1 MATKRMN
8 ILVYSG
14 NGSTTE
20 SVRHCLYTLRR
31 LLSPSYAV
39 IPVTGD
45 TLIKEPW
52 FSTCALLVF
61 PGGADLGYC
70 RTLNGE
76 GNRRISR
83 YVNAGGSYL
92 GFCAGGYY
100 GSARCEFELDDAK
113 MAVEGERELAF
124 FPGVC
129 RGLAFEGFKYASEAG
144 ARAAEVKIEKEAFES
159 VDEGVAETFKSYYN
173 GGGVFVD
180 AKKLESRGV
189 QILASYTE
197 DLHVESGEGQAAVV
211 YRKVGEGHAVV
222 TGPHPEFAPQNLS
235 KIPSLPSYATIINDI
250 AATDATRLAFM
261 RLILG
266 KLGLQVNEQEQ
277 AVPSLSRLHL
287 TAYSLADVSDLVA
300 TWSEIITMMDG
311 DEYIKGENDVFRIE
325 KEGTA
330 WSVKELKRAV
340 SAMSEK
346 LPTLASVTNSNEKSV
361 EEQGQEKE
369 DDSKKKRGKTP
380 EEEIHDCIEYTANT
394 SPDEIVD
401 YAKIVKVI
409 IPHEKALPSAQE
421 TPFHHDAFY
430 ANLHHYHTKLRNPD
444 ASFGKHLMY
453 GEVVTSTNTLLEK
466 NPSLLRNLPNG
477 FTITATTQI
486 AGRGRGNNVWIAP
499 PGALMFS
506 TVLHHSFALSQ
517 SAPVVFI
524 QYLAALAIVQGIKNY
539 APGYEKIPVK
549 LKWPND
555 IYAQLPGSSANPVV
569 KIGGILVN
577 SSYSGSTYDVVP
589 GIGLNLSNALPTT
602 TLNQLAKGMNP
613 PLKDFTPEKL
623 LASILAHFETL
634 YSTFCQEGF
643 NRDMESYYYENW
655 LHTDQLVT
663 LEDQQGVQSGCKA
676 RIKGITRDWGLL
688 LAEEV
693 REIDGRGTGKII
705 QIQSDGN
712 SFDFFRGLVRRKV

>member
-1 MATKRMN
+1 MATRKLN
-8 ILVYSG
+8 VLVYSG

-31 LLSPSYAV
+31 LLSPAYAV

-45 TLIKEPW
+45 VLIKEPW

-100 GSARCEFELDDAK
+100 GSARCEFEVDDPK
-113 MAVEGERELAF
+113 MAVVGDRELAF

-144 ARAAEVKIEKEAFES
+144 ARAADIKIEKASFDD
-159 VDEGVAETFKSYYN
+159 VRDGVADSFKSYYN

-180 AKKLESRGV
+180 AKKLEARGV

-197 DLHVESGEGQAAVV
+197 DLHVNSGESQAAVV
-211 YRKVGEGHAVV
+211 YRKVGEGHVV
-222 TGPHPEFAPQNLS
+222 LTGPHPEFAPQNLS
-235 KIPSLPSYATIINDI
+235 KIPSLPSYASLIDEVT
-250 AATDATRLAFM
+250 ATDTERVSFLA
-261 RLILG
+261 LVLG
-266 KLGLQVNEQEQ
+266 KLGLNVNEQEQ

-287 TAYSLADVSDLVA
+287 TSHKSTAVTDLVA
-300 TWSEIITMMDG
+300 SWAEVITVVDG
-311 DEYIKGENDVFRIE
+311 EEYIQGGNDVFHVE
-325 KEGTA
+325 KEG
-330 WSVKELKRAV
+330 SVWAVRELKRAV
-340 SAMSEK
+340 SAVSEK
-346 LPTLASVTNSNEKSV
+346 LPTLGSIPDQADEKDAEV
-361 EEQGQEKE
+361 AENTFQN
-369 DDSKKKRGKTP
+369 KKKSKTK
-380 EEEIHDCIEYTANT
+380 EEEIRECIEYTAN
-394 SPDEIVD
+394 SAFEQILSYD
-401 YAKIVKVI
+401 KVI
-409 IPHEKALPSAQE
+409 KTIVPHTNNLPSTRE
-421 TPFHHDAFY
+421 TPFHHEAFY
-430 ANLHHYHTKLRNPD
+430 ANLHHYHTKLRNPS
-444 ASFGKHLMY
+444 ASFGANLLY
-453 GEVVTSTNTLLEK
+453 GEVVTSTNTLLDK
-466 NPSLLRNLPNG
+466 NPSLLRTLPNG

-486 AGRGRGNNVWIAP
+486 AGRGRGSNVWVAP
-499 PGALMFS
+499 PGAMMFS

-517 SAPVVFI
+517 SAPVIFV
-524 QYLAALAIVQGIKNY
+524 QYLAALAIVQGIQEY

-555 IYAQLPGSSANPVV
+555 IYAQLPGSANNPVV

-577 SSYSGSTYDVVP
+577 SSYSGSSYDVVC

-602 TLNQLAKGMNP
+602 SLNQLAASQNP
-613 PLKDFTPEKL
+613 PLKPLTQEKL
-623 LASILAHFETL
+623 LASILAAFESL
-634 YSTFCQEGF
+634 YTDFCTRGF
-643 NRDMESYYYENW
+643 SRDMEEQYYRAW
-655 LHTDQLVT
+655 LHTDQIVE
-663 LEDQQGVQSGCKA
+663 LESEGGVKA

-688 LAEEV
+688 LAEELGWQD
-693 REIDGRGTGKII
+693 RPTGKVVSL
-705 QIQSDGN
+705 QSDSN